1 LRSGGGDRTSSA
13 LGSGGKD
20 GNDDKSI
27 QGQYFPLSP
36 E

>member
-1 LRSGGGDRTSSA
+1 LRSGGGERNSSA

-20 GNDDKSI
+20 GLDDKST